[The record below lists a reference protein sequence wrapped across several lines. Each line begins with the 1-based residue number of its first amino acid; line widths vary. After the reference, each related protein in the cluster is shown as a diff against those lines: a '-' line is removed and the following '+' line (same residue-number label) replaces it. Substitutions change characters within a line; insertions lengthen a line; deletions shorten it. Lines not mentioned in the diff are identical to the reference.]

1 MQNMAAAPKQQERA
15 SGVIRQEKLAPLDV
29 RLEKLGLVRDWDFA
43 LHLPLRYE
51 DETSVTPIGSL
62 AVNTH
67 AQIEGRVADQR
78 FVRTGRGQQL
88 QAVVEDST
96 GSITI
101 RFLHYF
107 PSIQKQL
114 AVGSAVRLYGEPREG
129 YYGGLEM
136 VHPRIKSGKAA
147 ETELPKA
154 LTPVYPAGEGIQ
166 QRWLRKRIDR
176 ALLDLDL
183 TDLVPEAVRTKFGLP
198 GLREA
203 LSYIHTP
210 PSGADVIGLQER
222 SAPAWRRLIF
232 DELLAQQ
239 ITLRESRAVAFQ
251 RTAPPLAGDD
261 AELVGCFLAQL
272 PFNLT
277 NAQRRVTDEILADL
291 AANRPMHRLVQGD
304 VGSGKT
310 VVAALAALRAVAS
323 GHQASLMAP
332 TEILAEQHFRKIAA
346 WLEPLGIRTAWLTG
360 RIFDEL
366 LAQQITLRES
376 RAVAFQRTAPPLAGD
391 DAELVGCFLAQL
403 PFNLT
408 NAQRRV
414 TDEIL
419 ADLAANR
426 PMHRLVQGDVGS
438 GKTVVAALAALRAVA
453 SGHQASLMAPTE
465 ILAEQHFRKIAAWL
479 EPLGIRTAWLTGRL
493 KTAEKNAALEAVAS
507 GEARIVI
514 GTHALIQE
522 GVKFANL
529 GLAIVDEQHRFG
541 VAQRLAL
548 RTRPESALVP
558 HLLMLSA
565 TPIPRTLAMSYLAD
579 LDVSVIDELPPGRT
593 PVVTK
598 TVKTSRK
605 DDVLSVVRSV
615 VAQGRQVYWV
625 CPLIEES
632 DKLDLTPATVCRDDL
647 QQRLPDLTVG
657 LVHGAMPAAEKDA
670 VMQDFVSGLTQ
681 ILVATTVIEV
691 GVDVPNATLMVIEH
705 AERFGLA
712 QLHQLRGRVGRGA
725 TQSACILLF
734 GEDISPAGWER
745 LKAIR
750 DTTDGFEIA
759 RRDLEMRGP
768 GEFLGERQSGTPLLR
783 FADLDRDE
791 ALLAAARRTADAW
804 LEKDRDAALRHAA
817 RWFKTAGEF
826 LAA

>member
-29 RLEKLGLVRDWDFA
+29 RLKKLGLVRDWDFA

-114 AVGSAVRLYGEPREG
+114 AVGSTVRLYGEPREG

-222 SAPAWRRLIF
+222 SAPAWRRL
-232 DELLAQQ
+232 
-239 ITLRESRAVAFQ
+239 
-251 RTAPPLAGDD
+251 
-261 AELVGCFLAQL
+261 
-272 PFNLT
+272 
-277 NAQRRVTDEILADL
+277 
-291 AANRPMHRLVQGD
+291 
-304 VGSGKT
+304 
-310 VVAALAALRAVAS
+310 
-323 GHQASLMAP
+323 
-332 TEILAEQHFRKIAA
+332 
-346 WLEPLGIRTAWLTG
+346 
-360 RIFDEL
+360 IFDEL

-817 RWFKTAGEF
+817 RWFKTVGEF

>member
-114 AVGSAVRLYGEPREG
+114 AVGSTVRLYGEPREG

-222 SAPAWRRLIF
+222 SAPAWRRL
-232 DELLAQQ
+232 
-239 ITLRESRAVAFQ
+239 
-251 RTAPPLAGDD
+251 
-261 AELVGCFLAQL
+261 
-272 PFNLT
+272 
-277 NAQRRVTDEILADL
+277 
-291 AANRPMHRLVQGD
+291 
-304 VGSGKT
+304 
-310 VVAALAALRAVAS
+310 
-323 GHQASLMAP
+323 
-332 TEILAEQHFRKIAA
+332 
-346 WLEPLGIRTAWLTG
+346 
-360 RIFDEL
+360 IFDEL

-691 GVDVPNATLMVIEH
+691 GVDVSNATLMVIEH

>member
-114 AVGSAVRLYGEPREG
+114 AVGSTVRLYGEPREG

-222 SAPAWRRLIF
+222 SAPAWRRL
-232 DELLAQQ
+232 
-239 ITLRESRAVAFQ
+239 
-251 RTAPPLAGDD
+251 
-261 AELVGCFLAQL
+261 
-272 PFNLT
+272 
-277 NAQRRVTDEILADL
+277 
-291 AANRPMHRLVQGD
+291 
-304 VGSGKT
+304 
-310 VVAALAALRAVAS
+310 
-323 GHQASLMAP
+323 
-332 TEILAEQHFRKIAA
+332 
-346 WLEPLGIRTAWLTG
+346 
-360 RIFDEL
+360 IFDEL

-625 CPLIEES
+625 CPLIVES

>member
-114 AVGSAVRLYGEPREG
+114 AVGSTVRLYGEPREG

-360 RIFDEL
+360 R
-366 LAQQITLRES
+366 
-376 RAVAFQRTAPPLAGD
+376 
-391 DAELVGCFLAQL
+391 
-403 PFNLT
+403 
-408 NAQRRV
+408 
-414 TDEIL
+414 
-419 ADLAANR
+419 
-426 PMHRLVQGDVGS
+426 
-438 GKTVVAALAALRAVA
+438 
-453 SGHQASLMAPTE
+453 
-465 ILAEQHFRKIAAWL
+465 
-479 EPLGIRTAWLTGRL
+479 L

-579 LDVSVIDELPPGRT
+579 LDVSVVDELPPGRT

>member
-62 AVNTH
+62 AGNTH

-114 AVGSAVRLYGEPREG
+114 AVGSTVRLYGEPREG

-222 SAPAWRRLIF
+222 SAPAWRRL
-232 DELLAQQ
+232 
-239 ITLRESRAVAFQ
+239 
-251 RTAPPLAGDD
+251 
-261 AELVGCFLAQL
+261 
-272 PFNLT
+272 
-277 NAQRRVTDEILADL
+277 
-291 AANRPMHRLVQGD
+291 
-304 VGSGKT
+304 
-310 VVAALAALRAVAS
+310 
-323 GHQASLMAP
+323 
-332 TEILAEQHFRKIAA
+332 
-346 WLEPLGIRTAWLTG
+346 
-360 RIFDEL
+360 IFDEL

-657 LVHGAMPAAEKDA
+657 LVHGAMPAAEKNA

-804 LEKDRDAALRHAA
+804 LEMDRDAALRHAA

>member
-114 AVGSAVRLYGEPREG
+114 AVGSTVRLYGEPREG

-261 AELVGCFLAQL
+261 AELVGY
-272 PFNLT
+272 
-277 NAQRRVTDEILADL
+277 
-291 AANRPMHRLVQGD
+291 
-304 VGSGKT
+304 
-310 VVAALAALRAVAS
+310 
-323 GHQASLMAP
+323 
-332 TEILAEQHFRKIAA
+332 
-346 WLEPLGIRTAWLTG
+346 
-360 RIFDEL
+360 
-366 LAQQITLRES
+366 
-376 RAVAFQRTAPPLAGD
+376 
-391 DAELVGCFLAQL
+391 FLAQL

-522 GVKFANL
+522 GVKFANI

-657 LVHGAMPAAEKDA
+657 LVHGAMPVAEKDA

>member
-1 MQNMAAAPKQQERA
+1 MQNMAAAPKQQKRA

-114 AVGSAVRLYGEPREG
+114 AVGSTVRLYGEPREG

-222 SAPAWRRLIF
+222 SAPAWRRL
-232 DELLAQQ
+232 
-239 ITLRESRAVAFQ
+239 
-251 RTAPPLAGDD
+251 
-261 AELVGCFLAQL
+261 
-272 PFNLT
+272 
-277 NAQRRVTDEILADL
+277 
-291 AANRPMHRLVQGD
+291 
-304 VGSGKT
+304 
-310 VVAALAALRAVAS
+310 
-323 GHQASLMAP
+323 
-332 TEILAEQHFRKIAA
+332 
-346 WLEPLGIRTAWLTG
+346 
-360 RIFDEL
+360 IFDEL

-725 TQSACILLF
+725 AQSACILLF

>member
-114 AVGSAVRLYGEPREG
+114 AVGSTVRLYGEPREG

-291 AANRPMHRLVQGD
+291 AA
-304 VGSGKT
+304 T
-310 VVAALAALRAVAS
+310 
-323 GHQASLMAP
+323 
-332 TEILAEQHFRKIAA
+332 
-346 WLEPLGIRTAWLTG
+346 
-360 RIFDEL
+360 
-366 LAQQITLRES
+366 
-376 RAVAFQRTAPPLAGD
+376 
-391 DAELVGCFLAQL
+391 
-403 PFNLT
+403 
-408 NAQRRV
+408 
-414 TDEIL
+414 
-419 ADLAANR
+419 R

>member
-62 AVNTH
+62 TVNTH

-114 AVGSAVRLYGEPREG
+114 AVGSTVRLYGEPREG

-222 SAPAWRRLIF
+222 SAPAWRRL
-232 DELLAQQ
+232 
-239 ITLRESRAVAFQ
+239 
-251 RTAPPLAGDD
+251 
-261 AELVGCFLAQL
+261 
-272 PFNLT
+272 
-277 NAQRRVTDEILADL
+277 
-291 AANRPMHRLVQGD
+291 
-304 VGSGKT
+304 
-310 VVAALAALRAVAS
+310 
-323 GHQASLMAP
+323 
-332 TEILAEQHFRKIAA
+332 
-346 WLEPLGIRTAWLTG
+346 
-360 RIFDEL
+360 IFDEL

>member
-1 MQNMAAAPKQQERA
+1 MDYLDNDIKFVGGVGEARARLLDKELGIRTLGDMLRHYPFRYIDRTKVYRIAEITDDAPTLLQFRARVTGVAYAGTGRKRRFTAYVSDPTGSAELVWFQGIKWIEKRVEVGREYLIFGRPSFYRGELSMAHPELETMEQALSRKAESGMQGIYP
-15 SGVIRQEKLAPLDV
+15 STEKLSNVLGAKGMYQIICNAWALAKDHIPDYMPDEV
-29 RLEKLGLVRDWDFA
+29 RTRYGLI
-43 LHLPLRYE
+43 PLRDAYYNIHFPQSPE
-51 DETSVTPIGSL
+51 L
-62 AVNTH
+62 LRQ
-67 AQIEGRVADQR
+67 AQ
-78 FVRTGRGQQL
+78 
-88 QAVVEDST
+88 
-96 GSITI
+96 
-101 RFLHYF
+101 Y
-107 PSIQKQL
+107 
-114 AVGSAVRLYGEPREG
+114 RL
-129 YYGGLEM
+129 
-136 VHPRIKSGKAA
+136 K
-147 ETELPKA
+147 
-154 LTPVYPAGEGIQ
+154 
-166 QRWLRKRIDR
+166 
-176 ALLDLDL
+176 
-183 TDLVPEAVRTKFGLP
+183 
-198 GLREA
+198 
-203 LSYIHTP
+203 
-210 PSGADVIGLQER
+210 
-222 SAPAWRRLIF
+222 F
-232 DELLAQQ
+232 DELLGIQLNVQ
-239 ITLRESRAVAFQ
+239 SR
-251 RTAPPLAGDD
+251 RTERLAKNNGF
-261 AELVGCFLAQL
+261 LFMKVGGVFNTFYNEKL
-272 PFNLT
+272 PFPLT
-277 NAQRRVTDEILADL
+277 GAQKRVIREIRQDTVTGYQM
-291 AANRPMHRLVQGD
+291 NRLLQGD

-310 VVAALAALRAVAS
+310 LVA
-323 GHQASLMAP
+323 LMSM
-332 TEILAEQHFRKIAA
+332 
-346 WLEPLGIRTAWLTG
+346 
-360 RIFDEL
+360 L
-366 LAQQITLRES
+366 LA
-376 RAVAFQRTAPPLAGD
+376 VDNGY
-391 DAELVGCFLAQL
+391 
-403 PFNLT
+403 
-408 NAQRRV
+408 
-414 TDEIL
+414 
-419 ADLAANR
+419 
-426 PMHRLVQGDVGS
+426 
-438 GKTVVAALAALRAVA
+438 
-453 SGHQASLMAPTE
+453 QACMMAPTE

-817 RWFKTAGEF
+817 RWFKTVGEF

>member
-51 DETSVTPIGSL
+51 DETSVTHIGSL

-114 AVGSAVRLYGEPREG
+114 AVGSTVRLYGEPREG

-222 SAPAWRRLIF
+222 SAPAWRRL
-232 DELLAQQ
+232 
-239 ITLRESRAVAFQ
+239 
-251 RTAPPLAGDD
+251 
-261 AELVGCFLAQL
+261 
-272 PFNLT
+272 
-277 NAQRRVTDEILADL
+277 
-291 AANRPMHRLVQGD
+291 
-304 VGSGKT
+304 
-310 VVAALAALRAVAS
+310 
-323 GHQASLMAP
+323 
-332 TEILAEQHFRKIAA
+332 
-346 WLEPLGIRTAWLTG
+346 
-360 RIFDEL
+360 IFDEL

>member
-114 AVGSAVRLYGEPREG
+114 AVGSTVRLYGEPREG

-222 SAPAWRRLIF
+222 SAPAW
-232 DELLAQQ
+232 
-239 ITLRESRAVAFQ
+239 
-251 RTAPPLAGDD
+251 
-261 AELVGCFLAQL
+261 
-272 PFNLT
+272 
-277 NAQRRVTDEILADL
+277 
-291 AANRPMHRLVQGD
+291 HRL
-304 VGSGKT
+304 
-310 VVAALAALRAVAS
+310 
-323 GHQASLMAP
+323 
-332 TEILAEQHFRKIAA
+332 
-346 WLEPLGIRTAWLTG
+346 
-360 RIFDEL
+360 IFDEL

-817 RWFKTAGEF
+817 RWFKTVGEF

>member
-1 MQNMAAAPKQQERA
+1 MAAAPKQQERA

-114 AVGSAVRLYGEPREG
+114 AVGSTVRLYGEPREG

-222 SAPAWRRLIF
+222 SAPAWRRL
-232 DELLAQQ
+232 
-239 ITLRESRAVAFQ
+239 
-251 RTAPPLAGDD
+251 
-261 AELVGCFLAQL
+261 
-272 PFNLT
+272 
-277 NAQRRVTDEILADL
+277 
-291 AANRPMHRLVQGD
+291 
-304 VGSGKT
+304 
-310 VVAALAALRAVAS
+310 
-323 GHQASLMAP
+323 
-332 TEILAEQHFRKIAA
+332 
-346 WLEPLGIRTAWLTG
+346 
-360 RIFDEL
+360 IFDEL

-725 TQSACILLF
+725 AQSACILLF

-791 ALLAAARRTADAW
+791 ALLAAARRTADVW

>member
-29 RLEKLGLVRDWDFA
+29 RFEKLGLVRDWDFA

-114 AVGSAVRLYGEPREG
+114 AVGSTVRLYGEPREG

-261 AELVGCFLAQL
+261 
-272 PFNLT
+272 T
-277 NAQRRVTDEILADL
+277 
-291 AANRPMHRLVQGD
+291 
-304 VGSGKT
+304 
-310 VVAALAALRAVAS
+310 
-323 GHQASLMAP
+323 
-332 TEILAEQHFRKIAA
+332 
-346 WLEPLGIRTAWLTG
+346 
-360 RIFDEL
+360 
-366 LAQQITLRES
+366 
-376 RAVAFQRTAPPLAGD
+376 
-391 DAELVGCFLAQL
+391 ELVGCFLAQL

-632 DKLDLTPATVCRDDL
+632 DKFDLTPATVCRDDL

-725 TQSACILLF
+725 AQSACILLF

>member
-29 RLEKLGLVRDWDFA
+29 RLEKLGLMRDWDFA

-101 RFLHYF
+101 RLLHYF

-114 AVGSAVRLYGEPREG
+114 AVGSTVRLYGEPREG

-222 SAPAWRRLIF
+222 SAPAWRRL
-232 DELLAQQ
+232 
-239 ITLRESRAVAFQ
+239 
-251 RTAPPLAGDD
+251 
-261 AELVGCFLAQL
+261 
-272 PFNLT
+272 
-277 NAQRRVTDEILADL
+277 
-291 AANRPMHRLVQGD
+291 
-304 VGSGKT
+304 
-310 VVAALAALRAVAS
+310 
-323 GHQASLMAP
+323 
-332 TEILAEQHFRKIAA
+332 
-346 WLEPLGIRTAWLTG
+346 
-360 RIFDEL
+360 IFDEL

>member
-114 AVGSAVRLYGEPREG
+114 AVGSTVRLYGEPREG

-183 TDLVPEAVRTKFGLP
+183 TDLVPEAVRTRFGLP

-222 SAPAWRRLIF
+222 SAPAWRRL
-232 DELLAQQ
+232 
-239 ITLRESRAVAFQ
+239 
-251 RTAPPLAGDD
+251 
-261 AELVGCFLAQL
+261 
-272 PFNLT
+272 
-277 NAQRRVTDEILADL
+277 
-291 AANRPMHRLVQGD
+291 
-304 VGSGKT
+304 
-310 VVAALAALRAVAS
+310 
-323 GHQASLMAP
+323 
-332 TEILAEQHFRKIAA
+332 
-346 WLEPLGIRTAWLTG
+346 
-360 RIFDEL
+360 IFDEL

-670 VMQDFVSGLTQ
+670 VMQDFVSGLPQ

-725 TQSACILLF
+725 AQSACILLF

-791 ALLAAARRTADAW
+791 ALLAAARRTADVW

>member
-67 AQIEGRVADQR
+67 TQIEGRVADQR

-114 AVGSAVRLYGEPREG
+114 AVGSTVRLYGEPREG

-222 SAPAWRRLIF
+222 SAPAWRRL
-232 DELLAQQ
+232 
-239 ITLRESRAVAFQ
+239 
-251 RTAPPLAGDD
+251 
-261 AELVGCFLAQL
+261 
-272 PFNLT
+272 
-277 NAQRRVTDEILADL
+277 
-291 AANRPMHRLVQGD
+291 
-304 VGSGKT
+304 
-310 VVAALAALRAVAS
+310 
-323 GHQASLMAP
+323 
-332 TEILAEQHFRKIAA
+332 
-346 WLEPLGIRTAWLTG
+346 
-360 RIFDEL
+360 IFDEL

-725 TQSACILLF
+725 AQSASILLF
-734 GEDISPAGWER
+734 GDDISPAGWER

>member
-107 PSIQKQL
+107 PPIQKQL
-114 AVGSAVRLYGEPREG
+114 AVGSTVRLYGEPREG

-360 RIFDEL
+360 R
-366 LAQQITLRES
+366 
-376 RAVAFQRTAPPLAGD
+376 
-391 DAELVGCFLAQL
+391 
-403 PFNLT
+403 
-408 NAQRRV
+408 
-414 TDEIL
+414 
-419 ADLAANR
+419 
-426 PMHRLVQGDVGS
+426 
-438 GKTVVAALAALRAVA
+438 
-453 SGHQASLMAPTE
+453 
-465 ILAEQHFRKIAAWL
+465 
-479 EPLGIRTAWLTGRL
+479 L

-579 LDVSVIDELPPGRT
+579 LDVSVIDELPPSRT

>member
-114 AVGSAVRLYGEPREG
+114 AVGSTVRLYGEPREG

-261 AELVGCFLAQL
+261 
-272 PFNLT
+272 T
-277 NAQRRVTDEILADL
+277 
-291 AANRPMHRLVQGD
+291 
-304 VGSGKT
+304 
-310 VVAALAALRAVAS
+310 
-323 GHQASLMAP
+323 
-332 TEILAEQHFRKIAA
+332 
-346 WLEPLGIRTAWLTG
+346 
-360 RIFDEL
+360 
-366 LAQQITLRES
+366 
-376 RAVAFQRTAPPLAGD
+376 
-391 DAELVGCFLAQL
+391 ELVGCFLAQL

-632 DKLDLTPATVCRDDL
+632 NKLDLTPATVCRDDL

-725 TQSACILLF
+725 AQSACILLF

>member
-114 AVGSAVRLYGEPREG
+114 AVGSTVRLYGEPREG

-360 RIFDEL
+360 R
-366 LAQQITLRES
+366 
-376 RAVAFQRTAPPLAGD
+376 
-391 DAELVGCFLAQL
+391 
-403 PFNLT
+403 
-408 NAQRRV
+408 
-414 TDEIL
+414 
-419 ADLAANR
+419 
-426 PMHRLVQGDVGS
+426 
-438 GKTVVAALAALRAVA
+438 
-453 SGHQASLMAPTE
+453 
-465 ILAEQHFRKIAAWL
+465 
-479 EPLGIRTAWLTGRL
+479 L

-579 LDVSVIDELPPGRT
+579 LDLSVIDELPPGRT

-817 RWFKTAGEF
+817 RWFKTVGEF

>member
-114 AVGSAVRLYGEPREG
+114 AVGSTVRLYGEPREG

-261 AELVGCFLAQL
+261 
-272 PFNLT
+272 T
-277 NAQRRVTDEILADL
+277 
-291 AANRPMHRLVQGD
+291 
-304 VGSGKT
+304 
-310 VVAALAALRAVAS
+310 
-323 GHQASLMAP
+323 
-332 TEILAEQHFRKIAA
+332 
-346 WLEPLGIRTAWLTG
+346 
-360 RIFDEL
+360 
-366 LAQQITLRES
+366 
-376 RAVAFQRTAPPLAGD
+376 
-391 DAELVGCFLAQL
+391 ELVGCFLAQL

-725 TQSACILLF
+725 AQSACILLF

-783 FADLDRDE
+783 FANLDRDE

>member
-114 AVGSAVRLYGEPREG
+114 AVGSTVRLYGEPREG

-360 RIFDEL
+360 R
-366 LAQQITLRES
+366 
-376 RAVAFQRTAPPLAGD
+376 
-391 DAELVGCFLAQL
+391 
-403 PFNLT
+403 
-408 NAQRRV
+408 
-414 TDEIL
+414 
-419 ADLAANR
+419 
-426 PMHRLVQGDVGS
+426 
-438 GKTVVAALAALRAVA
+438 
-453 SGHQASLMAPTE
+453 
-465 ILAEQHFRKIAAWL
+465 
-479 EPLGIRTAWLTGRL
+479 L

-522 GVKFANL
+522 GVKFADL

>member
-114 AVGSAVRLYGEPREG
+114 AVGSTVRLYGEPREG
-129 YYGGLEM
+129 YYSGLEM

-222 SAPAWRRLIF
+222 SAPAWRRL
-232 DELLAQQ
+232 
-239 ITLRESRAVAFQ
+239 
-251 RTAPPLAGDD
+251 
-261 AELVGCFLAQL
+261 
-272 PFNLT
+272 
-277 NAQRRVTDEILADL
+277 
-291 AANRPMHRLVQGD
+291 
-304 VGSGKT
+304 
-310 VVAALAALRAVAS
+310 
-323 GHQASLMAP
+323 
-332 TEILAEQHFRKIAA
+332 
-346 WLEPLGIRTAWLTG
+346 
-360 RIFDEL
+360 IFDEL

-670 VMQDFVSGLTQ
+670 VMQDFVSGLPQ

-725 TQSACILLF
+725 AQSACILLF

>member
-114 AVGSAVRLYGEPREG
+114 AVGSTVRLYGEPREG

-346 WLEPLGIRTAWLTG
+346 WL
-360 RIFDEL
+360 D
-366 LAQQITLRES
+366 
-376 RAVAFQRTAPPLAGD
+376 
-391 DAELVGCFLAQL
+391 
-403 PFNLT
+403 
-408 NAQRRV
+408 
-414 TDEIL
+414 
-419 ADLAANR
+419 
-426 PMHRLVQGDVGS
+426 
-438 GKTVVAALAALRAVA
+438 
-453 SGHQASLMAPTE
+453 
-465 ILAEQHFRKIAAWL
+465 
-479 EPLGIRTAWLTGRL
+479 PLGIRTAWLTGRL

>member
-114 AVGSAVRLYGEPREG
+114 AVGSTVRLYGEPREG

-360 RIFDEL
+360 R
-366 LAQQITLRES
+366 
-376 RAVAFQRTAPPLAGD
+376 
-391 DAELVGCFLAQL
+391 
-403 PFNLT
+403 
-408 NAQRRV
+408 
-414 TDEIL
+414 
-419 ADLAANR
+419 
-426 PMHRLVQGDVGS
+426 
-438 GKTVVAALAALRAVA
+438 
-453 SGHQASLMAPTE
+453 
-465 ILAEQHFRKIAAWL
+465 
-479 EPLGIRTAWLTGRL
+479 L

-507 GEARIVI
+507 GESRIVI

>member
-114 AVGSAVRLYGEPREG
+114 AVGSTVRLYGEPREG

-360 RIFDEL
+360 R
-366 LAQQITLRES
+366 
-376 RAVAFQRTAPPLAGD
+376 
-391 DAELVGCFLAQL
+391 
-403 PFNLT
+403 
-408 NAQRRV
+408 
-414 TDEIL
+414 
-419 ADLAANR
+419 
-426 PMHRLVQGDVGS
+426 
-438 GKTVVAALAALRAVA
+438 
-453 SGHQASLMAPTE
+453 
-465 ILAEQHFRKIAAWL
+465 
-479 EPLGIRTAWLTGRL
+479 L

-565 TPIPRTLAMSYLAD
+565 TPIPRTLAMSYLTD

-632 DKLDLTPATVCRDDL
+632 DKLDLTPAIVCRDDL

-725 TQSACILLF
+725 AQSACILLF

>member
-114 AVGSAVRLYGEPREG
+114 AVGSTVRLYGEPREG

-261 AELVGCFLAQL
+261 TELVGCFLAQL

-332 TEILAEQHFRKIAA
+332 TEILA
-346 WLEPLGIRTAWLTG
+346 G
-360 RIFDEL
+360 
-366 LAQQITLRES
+366 
-376 RAVAFQRTAPPLAGD
+376 
-391 DAELVGCFLAQL
+391 
-403 PFNLT
+403 
-408 NAQRRV
+408 
-414 TDEIL
+414 
-419 ADLAANR
+419 
-426 PMHRLVQGDVGS
+426 
-438 GKTVVAALAALRAVA
+438 
-453 SGHQASLMAPTE
+453 
-465 ILAEQHFRKIAAWL
+465 QHFRKIAAWL

-725 TQSACILLF
+725 AQSACILLF

>member
-114 AVGSAVRLYGEPREG
+114 AVGSTVRLYGEPREG

-310 VVAALAALRAVAS
+310 VVAALAAR
-323 GHQASLMAP
+323 
-332 TEILAEQHFRKIAA
+332 
-346 WLEPLGIRTAWLTG
+346 
-360 RIFDEL
+360 
-366 LAQQITLRES
+366 
-376 RAVAFQRTAPPLAGD
+376 
-391 DAELVGCFLAQL
+391 
-403 PFNLT
+403 
-408 NAQRRV
+408 
-414 TDEIL
+414 
-419 ADLAANR
+419 
-426 PMHRLVQGDVGS
+426 
-438 GKTVVAALAALRAVA
+438 RAVA

-725 TQSACILLF
+725 AQSACILLF

>member
-114 AVGSAVRLYGEPREG
+114 AVGSTVRLYGEPREG

-277 NAQRRVTDEILADL
+277 NAQRRVT
-291 AANRPMHRLVQGD
+291 N
-304 VGSGKT
+304 
-310 VVAALAALRAVAS
+310 
-323 GHQASLMAP
+323 
-332 TEILAEQHFRKIAA
+332 
-346 WLEPLGIRTAWLTG
+346 
-360 RIFDEL
+360 
-366 LAQQITLRES
+366 
-376 RAVAFQRTAPPLAGD
+376 
-391 DAELVGCFLAQL
+391 
-403 PFNLT
+403 
-408 NAQRRV
+408 
-414 TDEIL
+414 EIL

-725 TQSACILLF
+725 AQSACILLF

>member
-114 AVGSAVRLYGEPREG
+114 AVGSTVRLYGEPREG

-222 SAPAWRRLIF
+222 SAPAWRRL
-232 DELLAQQ
+232 
-239 ITLRESRAVAFQ
+239 
-251 RTAPPLAGDD
+251 
-261 AELVGCFLAQL
+261 
-272 PFNLT
+272 
-277 NAQRRVTDEILADL
+277 
-291 AANRPMHRLVQGD
+291 
-304 VGSGKT
+304 
-310 VVAALAALRAVAS
+310 
-323 GHQASLMAP
+323 
-332 TEILAEQHFRKIAA
+332 
-346 WLEPLGIRTAWLTG
+346 
-360 RIFDEL
+360 IFDEL

-712 QLHQLRGRVGRGA
+712 QLHQLRGRVGRGGA
-725 TQSACILLF
+725 QSACILLF

>member
-114 AVGSAVRLYGEPREG
+114 AVGSTVRLYGEPREG

-261 AELVGCFLAQL
+261 
-272 PFNLT
+272 T
-277 NAQRRVTDEILADL
+277 
-291 AANRPMHRLVQGD
+291 
-304 VGSGKT
+304 
-310 VVAALAALRAVAS
+310 
-323 GHQASLMAP
+323 
-332 TEILAEQHFRKIAA
+332 
-346 WLEPLGIRTAWLTG
+346 
-360 RIFDEL
+360 
-366 LAQQITLRES
+366 
-376 RAVAFQRTAPPLAGD
+376 
-391 DAELVGCFLAQL
+391 ELVGCFLAQL

-725 TQSACILLF
+725 AQSACILLF

-817 RWFKTAGEF
+817 LWFKTAGEF

>member
-88 QAVVEDST
+88 QAVVEDAT

-114 AVGSAVRLYGEPREG
+114 AVGSTVRLYGEPREG

-222 SAPAWRRLIF
+222 SAPAWRRL
-232 DELLAQQ
+232 
-239 ITLRESRAVAFQ
+239 
-251 RTAPPLAGDD
+251 
-261 AELVGCFLAQL
+261 
-272 PFNLT
+272 
-277 NAQRRVTDEILADL
+277 
-291 AANRPMHRLVQGD
+291 
-304 VGSGKT
+304 
-310 VVAALAALRAVAS
+310 
-323 GHQASLMAP
+323 
-332 TEILAEQHFRKIAA
+332 
-346 WLEPLGIRTAWLTG
+346 
-360 RIFDEL
+360 IFDEL

-670 VMQDFVSGLTQ
+670 VMQDFVSGRTQ

-725 TQSACILLF
+725 AQSACILLF

>member
-1 MQNMAAAPKQQERA
+1 MQNMAAALKQQERA

-114 AVGSAVRLYGEPREG
+114 AVGSTVRLYGEPREG

-222 SAPAWRRLIF
+222 SAPAWRRL
-232 DELLAQQ
+232 
-239 ITLRESRAVAFQ
+239 
-251 RTAPPLAGDD
+251 
-261 AELVGCFLAQL
+261 
-272 PFNLT
+272 
-277 NAQRRVTDEILADL
+277 
-291 AANRPMHRLVQGD
+291 
-304 VGSGKT
+304 
-310 VVAALAALRAVAS
+310 
-323 GHQASLMAP
+323 
-332 TEILAEQHFRKIAA
+332 
-346 WLEPLGIRTAWLTG
+346 
-360 RIFDEL
+360 IFDEL

-817 RWFKTAGEF
+817 RWFKTVGEF

>member
-62 AVNTH
+62 TVNTH

-114 AVGSAVRLYGEPREG
+114 AVGSTVRLYGEPREG

-332 TEILAEQHFRKIAA
+332 TEILAEQHFK
-346 WLEPLGIRTAWLTG
+346 
-360 RIFDEL
+360 
-366 LAQQITLRES
+366 
-376 RAVAFQRTAPPLAGD
+376 
-391 DAELVGCFLAQL
+391 
-403 PFNLT
+403 
-408 NAQRRV
+408 
-414 TDEIL
+414 
-419 ADLAANR
+419 
-426 PMHRLVQGDVGS
+426 
-438 GKTVVAALAALRAVA
+438 
-453 SGHQASLMAPTE
+453 
-465 ILAEQHFRKIAAWL
+465 KIAAWL

-657 LVHGAMPAAEKDA
+657 LVHGAMLAAEKDA

-725 TQSACILLF
+725 AQSACILLF